1 MAQVSKS
8 RSQTKSASGS
18 PSGSPNQGSTG
29 KAPPD
34 TPVSA
39 PGAAGAPAPT
49 GSTVTGTRVPVPGAA
64 GAPAPT
70 GSTVTGTRVPAPGA
84 AGAPAPTGST
94 VTGTRVPAP
103 GARTA
108 PRSAE
113 RKRAHTATSG
123 SKSPARADQLQDHA
137 ARLLRQGDEL
147 TDWLLA
153 AQAPGQAAQA
163 ESRVR
168 DALPVV
174 LEAINLSVTGLDQLS
189 DGRAVHAFEHAQWLD
204 ALTTVRNLPWES
216 LPGNQGREKD
226 INAARALSDVRSRL
240 DQLAEPVNAAPVV
253 VEQARAQLILL
264 RAQVK
269 AAQAETG
276 GTPSATWLTEVLAAM
291 VRIVRTIAA
300 GLLAAASAAA
310 TQGGDIASQVIAAAV
325 GLAVSAVSAEAGQA
339 ARSRWYSPTVATRL
353 DGVHHDLISTVDD
366 LSRYLPRLAPGSSP
380 SKGDTLL
387 VRETQFAALAC
398 AYHAKRWPWRSIG
411 QPQRITR
418 ADLTASV
425 ICSARSLML
434 LRQVTNHLPWLP
446 AWQLWSE
453 NSLASRSPR
462 MPIYTSSRRKA
473 CAAGRITPGVRVRLL
488 MPEAP
493 MATDQLAYRPD
504 RVQRVWPRRMR
515 PACGLTCG

>member
-1 MAQVSKS
+1 M
-8 RSQTKSASGS
+8 
-18 PSGSPNQGSTG
+18 
-29 KAPPD
+29 
-34 TPVSA
+34 
-39 PGAAGAPAPT
+39 
-49 GSTVTGTRVPVPGAA
+49 
-64 GAPAPT
+64 
-70 GSTVTGTRVPAPGA
+70 
-84 AGAPAPTGST
+84 
-94 VTGTRVPAP
+94 TGTRVPAP

-113 RKRAHTATSG
+113 SKRAHTATSG

-189 DGRAVHAFEHAQWLD
+189 GGRAVHAFEHARWLD

-226 INAARALSDVRSRL
+226 INAARALGDVRSRL
-240 DQLAEPVNAAPVV
+240 DQLAEPVDAAPVV

-269 AAQAETG
+269 AAQAGTG

-398 AYHAKRWPWRSIG
+398 AYHAKGLAMALDWPAA
-411 QPQRITR
+411 
-418 ADLTASV
+418 ADYSGRLNRV
-425 ICSARSLML
+425 GDL
-434 LRQVTNHLPWLP
+434 LSQVSNVTETGNQSP
-446 AWQLWSE
+446 ALAA
-453 NSLASRSPR
+453 SLAAMVRELASFSIP
-462 MPIYTSSRRKA
+462 PDAHIHELAPESLLGRK
-473 CAAGRITPGVRVRLL
+473 
-488 MPEAP
+488 
-493 MATDQLAYRPD
+493 DH
-504 RVQRVWPRRMR
+504 PRREGSAAHAR
-515 PACGLTCG
+515 GTDGDGPVGL